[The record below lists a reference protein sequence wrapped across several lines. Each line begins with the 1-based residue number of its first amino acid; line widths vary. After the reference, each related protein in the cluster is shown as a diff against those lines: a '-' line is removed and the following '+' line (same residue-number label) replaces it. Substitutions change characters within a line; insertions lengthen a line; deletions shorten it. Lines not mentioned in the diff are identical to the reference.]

1 MSDSSSSSSP
11 SSPSSSQLNDLKQV
25 AKIKVFPI
33 SYVNGKET
41 KIGDLTVVVDKRNL
55 PFSGFDKVDLFLKN
69 AINYSK
75 DSEKEKYSR
84 SSEDLKK
91 FNDRFF
97 TSVPKE
103 VVLFNPYKYKR
114 KAAAQKGGRN
124 MRKTKSKKSIKNRT
138 RKNYKR
144 KTRRV

>member
-1 MSDSSSSSSP
+1 MSSSSP
-11 SSPSSSQLNDLKQV
+11 NSQLNDLKQV

-91 FNDRFF
+91 FNSKFF

-114 KAAAQKGGRN
+114 KANSVTGGRN

-138 RKNYKR
+138 RKNYTTKR
-144 KTRRV
+144 R